1 MKLKRFSRHISSVI
15 LLPLLINSS
24 YSAEPLTF
32 DSLEPETKL
41 EYIQLIKEAKLC
53 LRNKQPSEAI
63 NIINEAEKILK
74 QNTTLLGVKSAAY
87 TELKDLAKAIATQQK
102 ALELEPENV
111 NILFNLGELHYV
123 QHQWALANSYFTKII
138 STLEGDSTNPLYY
151 LSELKVYISMKK
163 QGLAEEAKVIEEKYD
178 FTTDSPIYYFVNA
191 VKFLE
196 NGESKK
202 AHTWIDRAYRV
213 YKNNVILNPWQD
225 TLIEAGYFSEEG
237 I

>member
-1 MKLKRFSRHISSVI
+1 
-15 LLPLLINSS
+15 
-24 YSAEPLTF
+24 
-32 DSLEPETKL
+32 
-41 EYIQLIKEAKLC
+41 
-53 LRNKQPSEAI
+53 
-63 NIINEAEKILK
+63 
-74 QNTTLLGVKSAAY
+74 
-87 TELKDLAKAIATQQK
+87 
-102 ALELEPENV
+102 
-111 NILFNLGELHYV
+111 
-123 QHQWALANSYFTKII
+123 
-138 STLEGDSTNPLYY
+138 
-151 LSELKVYISMKK
+151 MKK